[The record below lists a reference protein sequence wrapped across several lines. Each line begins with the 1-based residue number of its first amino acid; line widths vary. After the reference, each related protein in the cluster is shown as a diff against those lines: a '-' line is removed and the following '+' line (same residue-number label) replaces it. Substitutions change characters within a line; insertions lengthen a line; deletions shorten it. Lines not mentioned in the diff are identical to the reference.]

1 MKKIINKGLDFY
13 EKEFR
18 DGCSFLEDLA
28 GSPSSGVK
36 LDSYIKELEDTSI
49 LFDDLRGDSALPP
62 LTLHVQV
69 APASQSTRR
78 TAPHQ

>member
-36 LDSYIKELEDTSI
+36 LDSYINYVHLFPGTYKRISI
-49 LFDDLRGDSALPP
+49 RIFVKNI
-62 LTLHVQV
+62 HVIRYNLYHIL
-69 APASQSTRR
+69 SI
-78 TAPHQ
+78 